1 MTGPTPITAR
11 QRTLPRATGA
21 PLACALRAT
30 AICLLTPVVV
40 LLGLLTLAG
49 LAILGAAA
57 LLRSGVTSMR
67 RPDGDATPV
76 LPLYARAAT
85 ESGDA
90 RTLRQAA

>member
-57 LLRSGVTSMR
+57 LLRSCVTSLR
-67 RPDGDATPV
+67 RPGGDPGG
-76 LPLYARAAT
+76 LPFDARAAA

-90 RTLRQAA
+90 RALRPAA